1 MAILKL
7 TQDFI
12 NNSMHCPEDLK
23 RIEYCDKEIPG
34 LIIIVSA
41 TSSGGTFFLRYKNGS
56 GKTSYIKI
64 SRTNEMTLADAR
76 KKAKLLKLEIANGS
90 DPSNEKRVQKKVPT
104 LSEFYS
110 DFYLKFITLRKRSYK
125 SDIQLYEMRIK
136 QRLGHLQLNKIT
148 RQHLVDFHSAL
159 KESGLAGATCDHYL
173 KWISRAIN
181 VFIDMNVGVLKEN
194 PASRVKLFNLDNKV
208 EHYLDDTELE
218 TLMTVLQTGANRP
231 VCMIAMFLL
240 STGARMN
247 EVLSAEWS
255 QINIRTRTWKIPALN
270 SKSKKVRSVPLN
282 DSALAIIS
290 QLNTEAEFE
299 FLFVNRVTGNPY
311 TNIHKAW
318 GKIRNQAGLPN
329 LRIHDL
335 RHQYASFLVNSGRTL
350 YEVQQILGHST
361 SKVTERYSHLSS
373 STLQAAAN
381 SASVMIN
388 AAMGSSA
395 TNVS

>member
-34 LIIIVSA
+34 LLIIVTTS
-41 TSSGGTFFLRYKNGS
+41 SSGGTFFLRYKNGS
-56 GKTSYIKI
+56 GKTSYSKI
-64 SRTNEMTLADAR
+64 GRTNEVTLADAR
-76 KKAKLLKLEIANGS
+76 KKAKMLKLEIANGA
-90 DPSNEKRVQKKVPT
+90 DPSNEKRVQKAVPT
-104 LSEFYS
+104 LAVFYE
-110 DFYLKFITLRKRSYK
+110 DHYKPYAAVHKRSAS
-125 SDIQLYEMRIK
+125 SDHQLYTC
-136 QRLGHLQLNKIT
+136 RLEARFGHLRLNQIT
-148 RQHLVDFHSAL
+148 KTMIIGFHNEL
-159 KESGLAGATCDHYL
+159 RESGLAGATCDHYVKFL
-173 KWISRAIN
+173 RHAFNLAIDW
-181 VFIDMNVGVLKEN
+181 DMLKEN
-194 PASRVKLFNLDNKV
+194 PASGVKLFNLANNV
-208 EHYLDDTELE
+208 EHYLDAAELE
-218 TLMTVLQTGANRP
+218 TLMSVLKTGANRP